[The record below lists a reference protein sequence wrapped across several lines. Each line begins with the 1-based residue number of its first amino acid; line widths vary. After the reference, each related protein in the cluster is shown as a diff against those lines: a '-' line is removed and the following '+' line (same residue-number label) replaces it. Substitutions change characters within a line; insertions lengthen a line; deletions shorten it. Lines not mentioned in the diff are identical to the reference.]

1 MQSFKTA
8 RFGDL
13 RYGEDDILRFP
24 RGVPGFE
31 DHTRWVLAGEDDH
44 PIKWLQSLDDGD
56 VALPVITPRLFFADY
71 HVNLPKGELDVL
83 ELDGEADMALLVV
96 VAVPDGDP
104 LRATINLRAP
114 IVVNGRK
121 RLARQV
127 ISLDEQYEV
136 RHPLFA
142 RDRKE
147 AAAGPLAEEK

>member
-24 RGVPGFE
+24 RGIPGFE
-31 DHTRWVLAGEDDH
+31 AHTRWVLAGEDDH
-44 PIKWLQSLDDGD
+44 PVKWLQSLDDGE
-56 VALPVITPRLFFADY
+56 VALPVTAPGLFFPDY

-83 ELDGEADMALLVV
+83 ELDDEADMALLVV

-136 RHPLFA
+136 RHLLFG
-142 RDRKE
+142 REQNE